1 MKKSLELRGQ
11 LDKHRNALRDLLAS
25 SDSPD
30 SAKIQET
37 TNEVRSAEAQYTAQ
51 LTLEETEEREAKR
64 AFDPQRAELESRGSV
79 SEIVSSVLEQRS
91 TTSETA
97 ELQQELNLSGNQI
110 PLCLLNQHRAQSV
123 EHRAV
128 TPAPSNVARNQGE
141 IVPAVFPRS
150 AAAFLSVMTPTV
162 DVGSQ
167 VYPVITKNA
176 EVKSPAAAGTAGETT
191 GAFAASNLE
200 PKRLQASF
208 FYNREDRAKFANMD
222 MALRQNLSDALSD
235 ALDAKVIAGL
245 IAGGTALDRK
255 ANLAIYK
262 NFVTDMCYGAVDG
275 KYAATA
281 MDIRIVMG
289 SESYGLAANTFANT
303 TTTLAPTAL
312 DRLIAASGGVQV
324 GANVPAAASSLQKSI
339 VRRGMAMDAVA
350 PIWEGVT
357 LINDEITKASTGQIV
372 LTAIMMYDFAVLR
385 KDAFVIPELKV
396 A

>member
-1 MKKSLELRGQ
+1 MPAKVKEIRRNKLMREVRELWTKHQ
-11 LDKHRNALRDLLAS
+11 NASESDKAALRIKYEAMLD
-25 SDSPD
+25 
-30 SAKIQET
+30 
-37 TNEVRSAEAQYTAQ
+37 EVADIDERRLHDE
-51 LTLEETEEREAKR
+51 LENTGQAVND
-64 AFDPQRAELESRGSV
+64 DPQFQELTQRGSISDV
-79 SEIVSSVLEQRS
+79 VAAVLENR
-91 TTSETA
+91 ETNGETR
-97 ELQQELNLSGNQI
+97 ELQSEMNLSSNQI
-110 PLCLLNQHRAQSV
+110 PLAMLT

-128 TPAPSNVARNQGE
+128 TPAPANTARNQGE
-141 IVPAVFPRS
+141 IIPAVFPRS
-150 AAAFLSVMTPTV
+150 AAAFLSVMMPTV
-162 DVGSQ
+162 PVGDR

-208 FYNREDRAKFANMD
+208 FYNREDRASFIGMD

-245 IAGGTALDRK
+245 ISGGTALDK
-255 ANLAIYK
+255 KTSLATYK

-275 KYAATA
+275 RYAATA
-281 MDIRIVMG
+281 QDIRIVMG
-289 SESYGLAANTFANT
+289 SETYGLAANTFANS

-350 PIWEGVT
+350 PVWEGVT
-357 LINDEITKASTGQIV
+357 LINDEITKAATGQIV
-372 LTAIMMYDFAVLR
+372 LTAVMMYDFAVLR
-385 KDAFVIPELKV
+385 KDAFVIPQLKV